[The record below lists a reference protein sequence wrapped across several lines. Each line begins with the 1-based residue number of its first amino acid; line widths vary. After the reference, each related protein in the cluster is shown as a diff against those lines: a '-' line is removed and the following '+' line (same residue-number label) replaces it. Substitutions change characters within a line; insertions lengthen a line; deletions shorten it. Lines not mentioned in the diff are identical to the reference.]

1 MCKLDRKSPGKPP
14 QLSEKELE
22 ELRKHFEDV
31 ARNHNIIP
39 RQPVRKQRR

>member
-1 MCKLDRKSPGKPP
+1 MRVDRKSLGKPP
-14 QLSEKELE
+14 EKLTEKELE
-22 ELRKHFEDV
+22 ELRKHFKDV